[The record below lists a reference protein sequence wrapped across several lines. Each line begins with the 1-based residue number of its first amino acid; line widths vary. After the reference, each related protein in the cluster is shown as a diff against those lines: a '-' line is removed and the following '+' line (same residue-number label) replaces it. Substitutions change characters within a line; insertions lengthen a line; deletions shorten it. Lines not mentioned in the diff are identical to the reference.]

1 MSRSYSLFLLAI
13 ALSGVMGVSAQVTE
27 SGRLTVYPDAAEGRM
42 TSSGALYSGSALTA
56 AHASLPM
63 GTAVRVA
70 SFDTGRMVDVIVND
84 RKPGDANVIVLS
96 RAAADQL
103 GIKPGG
109 AANGAVHRTSGAP
122 SAGAPAAGVPAIA
135 AAPAT
140 SRKTGP
146 LAAVFSKDKGAG
158 SAPKYAIPADRYA
171 PPVQK
176 KGGGIF
182 SKKDAPV
189 AAYPAPNSAARPELQ
204 PLSAMGPV
212 AAPPRVPARPA
223 VAGGVA
229 LPPASPTAPYRVQ
242 FGAFKRQG
250 SAEELSTMLDGAG
263 IPSSVFLD
271 TERGLNVVVTD
282 GGFATANEAQR
293 WIDFEGMRR
302 RWTERPVVIR

>member
-1 MSRSYSLFLLAI
+1 MSRPRSLILLAI
-13 ALSGVMGVSAQVTE
+13 AFAGNACLQAQVTE
-27 SGRLTVYPDAAEGRM
+27 SGRLTVYPDTAEGRM

-70 SFDTGRMVDVIVND
+70 SFDTGRMVDVVVND
-84 RKPGDANVIVLS
+84 RKPGDASVIVLS

-103 GIKPGG
+103 GIQPGG
-109 AANGAVHRTSGAP
+109 VANGAVHPT
-122 SAGAPAAGVPAIA
+122 A
-135 AAPAT
+135 AAPA
-140 SRKTGP
+140 SARKSGP
-146 LAAVFSKDKGAG
+146 LASVFSKDKRSG
-158 SAPKYAIPADRYA
+158 SVPRYAIPADRYS

-182 SKKDAPV
+182 TKKDAPA
-189 AAYPAPNSAARPELQ
+189 AAYPAPHSPTRPELQ
-204 PLSAMGPV
+204 PLNAMGPV

-223 VAGGVA
+223 VTPGVA

-250 SAEELSTMLDGAG
+250 NAEELSTMLDGAG

-293 WIDFEGMRR
+293 WIDFEGARR